1 MKKSDMYLNFKDSPY
16 RRKHK
21 RRILIEGNL
30 IYVIIVILLA
40 FIIGIGVYIIV
51 SESTVRENPVKRQE
65 ELTSKLDNLDI
76 SYVIIT

>member
-65 ELTSKLDNLDI
+65 ELTNKLDNLDI
-76 SYVIIT
+76 SYVTIT